1 MNTITADIHL
11 DVAKGIASGVGFGR
25 VVCEDVRKKNNT
37 HHTNKPSL
45 LE

>member
-1 MNTITADIHL
+1 MAAVADVYL
-11 DVAKGIASGVGFGR
+11 EDVSKGLASGVGFGR
-25 VVCEDVRKKNNT
+25 VVCPEVRKKNNT